1 MHLNNDGNLRQLLR
15 ASEPIAL
22 RGFAACIFIFKTEKD
37 SVTRIL
43 YSRFG

>member
-1 MHLNNDGNLRQLLR
+1 MQLNNDGNLRQLLR
-15 ASEPIAL
+15 SGERIAP

-43 YSRFG
+43 YLLRG